1 MADRAWTLTLTYIN
15 GSVSLTGPAGE
26 PVDKTIYRG
35 ETDTLTIQPGTGV
48 RSVLSI
54 TITSPS
60 PLPSGVSLSQEV
72 KNNNLIVTDIDT
84 LASDADE
91 VDVVYCVNFID
102 SSGRTLSS
110 DPKLINMP
118 SVRPA

>member
-1 MADRAWTLTLTYIN
+1 MTDLAWTLTLNYVD
-15 GSVSLTGPAGE
+15 GVASLTDPDGE

-35 ETDTLTIQPGTGV
+35 ESDTLTIVPGTGV

-54 TITSPS
+54 SVTSPD
-60 PLPSGVSLSQEV
+60 PLPAGVSLSQQVADNE
-72 KNNNLIVTDIDT
+72 LIVTDVDS
-84 LASDADE
+84 LANDADE

-102 SSGRTLSS
+102 SDGHSVRS

-118 SVRPA
+118 TVRPT